1 MKRFEDYEKAYNK
14 CYEFLQKL
22 TALIKETDGNLT
34 IEIRFTYIDKY
45 PMLSVKYYCNYL
57 YSFLPQEDGTFVIST
72 DNKIYTMDEIEA
84 KIRKNCYLD

>member
-1 MKRFEDYEKAYNK
+1 MKRFKDYEIAYNK
-14 CYEFLQKL
+14 CYELLQKL
-22 TALIKETDGNLT
+22 MVLVKEADGYIT
-34 IEIRFTYIDKY
+34 IEIKFIY
-45 PMLSVKYYCNYL
+45 PDGYPKLSVTYYGNYL